1 MGLLSF
7 GQGGDAKAIL
17 NALNRSQ
24 AIIEFDLQGNIL
36 SANDN
41 FCKALGY
48 NRSEIVGKHHRIF
61 VDPQDADSQAYRDFW
76 AKLGRGEFDQ
86 RQYKRFTK
94 SGQPIWIEASYN
106 PVFRGKKPYKI
117 IKIATDITAAK
128 LKSMDSDGKLD
139 ALSRSQAVIEFTPSG
154 EILTAN
160 DAFCKTL
167 GYDLKE
173 IVGKHHSMFCDNT
186 YASSPEYKEFW
197 HKLNVGGFQSNEFM
211 RIGKGGKKVF
221 IQATYNPIVDEKG
234 KVFKIVKF
242 ATDVTGRVNAVDAI
256 GAGLERLAQC
266 NIRMTIDEPFI
277 PAFEYLRQNFN
288 MSIGKFQETLAQVL
302 SETASVS
309 QHSDAMLDGSSSL
322 AQRSEQQAEAL
333 EKTSTA
339 LEEITV
345 TVKESSAR
353 ASETRNLVRDARK
366 AATESTKV
374 VGSTVDAMSRIESAS
389 KEIGSIIS
397 VIDEIAFQTNLL
409 ALNAGVEAARAGES
423 GKGFAVVA
431 QEVRELAQRSA
442 KAAREISALIAKSSE
457 EVTEGVRL
465 VGETG
470 SALNHISTFVE
481 SIDNNVEAIA
491 RAAAEQASSLTEV
504 SSSVN
509 ALDQMTQEN
518 ASMVSGM
525 NAISAALSSGA
536 AKLTELANRFQLN
549 RRSSIREPGSAAAMR
564 GAQDRRGP
572 DTNQRRSAA

>member
-1 MGLLSF
+1 MGLLTF

-36 SANDN
+36 EANDN

-48 NRSEIVGKHHRIF
+48 ARSEIIGKHHKIF
-61 VDPQDADSQAYRDFW
+61 VDPEEANSQAYRDFW

-106 PVFRGKKPYKI
+106 PVYKGNKPYKVV
-117 IKIATDITAAK
+117 KIASDITASKVQA
-128 LKSMDSDGKLD
+128 MDTAGKIA
-139 ALSRSQAVIEFTPSG
+139 ALSRAQAVIEFTPSG

-160 DAFCKTL
+160 ENFCQTL

-173 IVGKHHSMFCDNT
+173 IVGKHHSMFCDQT
-186 YASSPEYKEFW
+186 YTSSPDYKEFW
-197 HKLNVGGFQSNEFM
+197 RKLGAGEFQSDEFT
-211 RIGKGGKKVF
+211 RIGKGGKKVY
-221 IQATYNPIVDEKG
+221 IQATYNPIFDDKG
-234 KVFKIVKF
+234 KVIKVVKF
-242 ATDVTGRVNAVDAI
+242 ATDVTGRVNAIAAI

-277 PAFEYLRQNFN
+277 PTFEHLRHDFN
-288 MSIGKFQETLAQVL
+288 TSIGKFQETLAEVL

-309 QHSDAMLDGSSSL
+309 GNSDEMLESSSSL
-322 AQRSEQQAEAL
+322 AQRSEQQAAAL
-333 EKTSTA
+333 EQTSAA

-345 TVKESSAR
+345 TVKESSSRTA
-353 ASETRNLVRDARK
+353 ETRNLVRDARK

-374 VGSTVDAMSRIESAS
+374 VDSTVEAMSRIEGAS
-389 KEIGSIIS
+389 KEISSIIS

-442 KAAREISALIAKSSE
+442 KAAREISALIAKSSD
-457 EVTEGVRL
+457 EVNEGVRL

-470 SALNHISTFVE
+470 GALNRISTFVE
-481 SIDNNVEAIA
+481 SIDTNIEAIA
-491 RAAAEQASSLTEV
+491 RAAAEQSTSLGEIN
-504 SSSVN
+504 SAVN
-509 ALDQMTQEN
+509 ALDQMTQKN
-518 ASMVSGM
+518 AAMVSGM
-525 NAISAALSSGA
+525 NAISEALSSGA

-549 RRSSIREPGSAAAMR
+549 RRSRIREPGSAAAMR

>member
-1 MGLLSF
+1 MGLFSL

-17 NALNRSQ
+17 GALNRSQ

-36 SANDN
+36 DVNDN

-48 NRSEIVGKHHRIF
+48 TKPELVGKHHRIF
-61 VDPQDADSQAYRDFW
+61 IDPEEVSSQAYRDFW

-86 RQYKRFTK
+86 RQYKRISK
-94 SGQPIWIEASYN
+94 SGQPVWIEASYN
-106 PVFRGKKPYKI
+106 PVFRGNKPYKV
-117 IKIATDITAAK
+117 IKIATDITVSK
-128 LKSMDSDGKLD
+128 NKSMDSDGKIE
-139 ALSRSQAVIEFTPSG
+139 ALMRSQAIIEFTPSG

-160 DAFCKTL
+160 ENFCKTL

-186 YASSPEYKEFW
+186 YTASPEYKEFW
-197 HKLNVGGFQSNEFM
+197 RKLSAGEFQSDEFM
-211 RIGKGGKKVF
+211 RLGKGGNKVY
-221 IQATYNPIVDEKG
+221 IQASYNPIFDEKG
-234 KVFKIVKF
+234 KVIKIVKF
-242 ATDVTGRVNAVDAI
+242 AADVTGRVNAIAAI
-256 GAGLERLAQC
+256 GAGLGRLAQC

-277 PAFEYLRQNFN
+277 PTFEHLRQDFN
-288 MSIGKFQETLAQVL
+288 MSIGKFQETLAEVL

-309 QHSDAMLDGSSSL
+309 SNSDEMLEGSSSL
-322 AQRSEQQAEAL
+322 AQRSEQQAAAL
-333 EKTSTA
+333 EQTSAA

-345 TVKESSAR
+345 TVKESSSR
-353 ASETRNLVRDARK
+353 TSETRNLVRDARK

-374 VGSTVDAMSRIESAS
+374 VDSTVEAMSRIESAS
-389 KEIGSIIS
+389 KEISSIIS

-442 KAAREISALIAKSSE
+442 KAAREISALIAKSSD

-470 SALNHISTFVE
+470 GALTRISTFVA
-481 SIDNNVEAIA
+481 SIDNNIEAIA
-491 RAAAEQASSLTEV
+491 RAAAEQSTSLSEISSA
-504 SSSVN
+504 VN
-509 ALDQMTQEN
+509 SLDQMTQKN

-525 NAISAALSSGA
+525 NAISEALSSGA
-536 AKLTELANRFQLN
+536 AKLTELAGRFQLN
-549 RRSSIREPGSAAAMR
+549 RRGSIREPGSSAAMR
-564 GAQDRRGP
+564 GSQDRRGQSP
-572 DTNQRRSAA
+572 DQRRNAA